1 MRGPRVKK
9 KKKKKGFVIRNV
21 LNRSNL
27 ISRRDELPSLV
38 GISKVV
44 TRCVENTKDLVAVHG
59 SRGKMR
65 SWWRWREGS

>member
-1 MRGPRVKK
+1 MK

-44 TRCVENTKDLVAVHG
+44 TRCVENTKGLVVVYG
-59 SRGKMR
+59 SKGKMR
-65 SWWRWREGS
+65 WWRRWREGS